1 MKRLLFIDRD
11 GTIIKEPADEQI
23 DSFEKLEFVEG
34 AITNLSFIRKKLD
47 FEFVMVSNQDGLG
60 TASFPEDTFWPVH
73 NFILKTLH
81 GEGIDFDDML
91 IDRHFPEDNHPDRQL
106 RQPLRVVQQ
115 RQELLNIR
123 NRRWCHDNDIR
134 AGHLHRRDGIVPH
147 RPVVGAQTALAE
159 NRGQHHD
166 IGGIQR
172 QRRLTARPLYA
183 FENLNGTPQQRKT
196 SYKI

>member
-1 MKRLLFIDRD
+1 MLMLLPALALTACSDDDDTVHVNFDQSTVAGSWKVEKMDSVVLTTDNNGKMERT
-11 GTIIKEPADEQI
+11 TIQTVNY
-23 DSFEKLEFVEG
+23 DS
-34 AITNLSFIRKKLD
+34 RY
-47 FEFVMVSNQDGLG
+47 
-60 TASFPEDTFWPVH
+60 ASFNNDKSYSIYETAGGATTT
-73 NFILKTLH
+73 IL
-81 GEGIDFDDML
+81 E
-91 IDRHFPEDNHPDRQL
+91 R
-106 RQPLRVVQQ
+106 
-115 RQELLNIR
+115 
-123 NRRWCHDNDIR
+123 
-134 AGHLHRRDGIVPH
+134 GHLHRRDGIVPH